1 MSPNPNLPPTQTVA
15 SSSDPVNHVPV
26 LLNEVIAA
34 LLSMESPAAFDQQ
47 DSRTLVDGTFGRGGH
62 SRHLLQRLSASDRL
76 LAIDRDP
83 DATSAANLIAAKD
96 QRFTF
101 TQARFS
107 ELGKVLAQRGI
118 EHVDGILLD
127 LGVSS
132 PQLDRAD
139 RGFSFNAD
147 GPLDMRMNPAEGPSA
162 ADWLNTAQESDIANV
177 LWRFGEERQSRRI
190 AREIVAARP
199 LATTLELADLVARV
213 AAAPKRVLRK
223 HPATK
228 TFQAIRMYI
237 NAETEELDQG
247 LRQGFD
253 ALSIGGAARRNL
265 LSLLRR
271 SQGEADLQRAQP
283 TASITQAPASPPQF
297 GGDAGALGG
306 RRDQTGVGRAK
317 RES

>member
-1 MSPNPNLPPTQTVA
+1 M
-15 SSSDPVNHVPV
+15 
-26 LLNEVIAA
+26 
-34 LLSMESPAAFDQQ
+34 
-47 DSRTLVDGTFGRGGH
+47 VDGTFGRGGH

-83 DATSAANLIAAKD
+83 DATRAANLIAAKD

-132 PQLDRAD
+132 PQLDLAD

-147 GPLDMRMNPAEGPSA
+147 GPLDMRMNPAEGQSA
-162 ADWLNTAQESDIANV
+162 ADWLNTAQENDIAKV
-177 LWRFGEERQSRRI
+177 LWQFGEERQSRRI

-213 AAAPKRVLRK
+213 AAAPKRVLRT

-228 TFQAIRMYI
+228 TFQAIRMHI
-237 NAETEELDQG
+237 NAETEELIKASDKG
-247 LRQGFD
+247 SMHCCWGRLAVSPFT
-253 ALSIGGAARRNL
+253 
-265 LSLLRR
+265 LRR
-271 SQGEADLQRAQP
+271 SQGEANFKELSQP
-283 TASITQAPASPPQF
+283 PQYPGASSPPEF
-297 GGDAGALGG
+297 AETPGRLG
-306 RRDQTGVGRAK
+306 RDQTGVGRAK
-317 RES
+317 R

>member
-15 SSSDPVNHVPV
+15 SSSDPVDHVPV

-47 DSRTLVDGTFGRGGH
+47 GSRTLVDGTFGRGGH

-107 ELGKVLAQRGI
+107 ELGKVLAQRCI

-139 RGFSFNAD
+139 RGFSF
-147 GPLDMRMNPAEGPSA
+147 
-162 ADWLNTAQESDIANV
+162 
-177 LWRFGEERQSRRI
+177 
-190 AREIVAARP
+190 
-199 LATTLELADLVARV
+199 
-213 AAAPKRVLRK
+213 
-223 HPATK
+223 
-228 TFQAIRMYI
+228 
-237 NAETEELDQG
+237 
-247 LRQGFD
+247 
-253 ALSIGGAARRNL
+253 
-265 LSLLRR
+265 LSL
-271 SQGEADLQRAQP
+271 
-283 TASITQAPASPPQF
+283 IHI
-297 GGDAGALGG
+297 
-306 RRDQTGVGRAK
+306 
-317 RES
+317 